1 MLLLGAASCSGCC
14 CFCVVTR
21 NLPMAAYLP
30 PAPSDIFVPEV
41 AEKRI
46 NPRKVSHLPQVTI
59 ITGGIGLSEVFPSKS
74 APQRLGGPPNASTE
88 YNGLHKN
95 TRRDCKRK
103 NTFAGRELI
112 KVFRFLRRGD
122 TSHQHQA
129 DSSQRHSLLHEG
141 DDERLPRVD
150 QSGRRG
156 PLALWTALTL
166 PFFNFDRARATR
178 PHGAKTPLCVWHRS
192 SATPEQLGRK

>member
-1 MLLLGAASCSGCC
+1 MRAPLMLLLGAASCSGCC

-59 ITGGIGLSEVFPSKS
+59 ITGGIGPSEVFPSKS

-103 NTFAGRELI
+103 NTRGKGTHKSVPFSPARRHISSTPSRLVT
-112 KVFRFLRRGD
+112 KAFPFTRRGRRKVA
-122 TSHQHQA
+122 S
-129 DSSQRHSLLHEG
+129 
-141 DDERLPRVD
+141 
-150 QSGRRG
+150 RG
-156 PLALWTALTL
+156 PVGPQRAAGTLDRTHTAFLQ
-166 PFFNFDRARATR
+166 F
-178 PHGAKTPLCVWHRS
+178 
-192 SATPEQLGRK
+192 